1 MARPRS
7 FAADDVVDTAMDL
20 FWDRGYQASAVADL
34 EDATG
39 LSRSSLYQA
48 FGSKERLFDSAL
60 DRYIGSVADDLLGGM
75 ERPGATVDDAARFF
89 RRLAVIFRGDGALA
103 RRGCL
108 WVNSIIESAGMP
120 GGVDARGAEYT
131 ARVRAAFAHAL
142 ARRGRRGAVS
152 RSSVER
158 RAGLLAAGTFGAWVV
173 VRVDAGA
180 ASRMCRALAAELE
193 TWTVPVAR

>member
-1 MARPRS
+1 MGRPPS
-7 FAADDVVDTAMDL
+7 FAADDVVDTAMDV

-48 FGSKERLFDSAL
+48 FGSKEALFDSAL

-75 ERPGATVDDAARFF
+75 ERPGATVDDVARFF

-108 WVNSIIESAGMP
+108 WVNSILESAGDA
-120 GGVDARGAEYT
+120 GAVNARGGEYN
-131 ARVRAAFAHAL
+131 ARLRAAFAHAL
-142 ARRGRRGAVS
+142 ARPGRRGAVS
-152 RSSVER
+152 RATVPR
-158 RAGLLAAGTFGAWVV
+158 RSRLLTAATFGAWIA
-173 VRVDAGA
+173 VRVDAPHAARVCGA
-180 ASRMCRALAAELE
+180 VATEVE
-193 TWTVPVAR
+193 GWTAPVGR